1 MRVGGPA
8 DGDRYVFGAEWPLT
22 VRRRPPVTLMGVIRN
37 IFRLPSAG
45 DRVAPALNSFAIMGY
60 TGDYTARQSAD
71 PTPI

>member
-8 DGDRYVFGAEWPLT
+8 DGDRYVFGAEWPLA

-45 DRVAPALNSFAIMGY
+45 DRVAPAL
-60 TGDYTARQSAD
+60 
-71 PTPI
+71 